1 MYGKHRRDAPLFKVS
16 YICLQEK
23 VRNKLKQKINE
34 KYVRVK
40 SKAVLVPPYSPQWGE
55 DVSLLIHH
63 LGTRWGEW
71 SALHLGRDLP
81 PGKGPPTSIG

>member
-34 KYVRVK
+34 KC
-40 SKAVLVPPYSPQWGE
+40 
-55 DVSLLIHH
+55 I
-63 LGTRWGEW
+63 
-71 SALHLGRDLP
+71 
-81 PGKGPPTSIG
+81 